1 MAFLKKYVLH
11 HLFLGI
17 IMIIKGILLLFKI
30 HPVPVT
36 WGIVYL
42 VIGIVLFIDD
52 LLAETKDISMMKK
65 LPEKIQ
71 EESTLKTIGLIVF
84 IVTLIWFILL
94 FFVLY

>member
-1 MAFLKKYVLH
+1 MAFLKKYILH

-17 IMIIKGILLLFKI
+17 IMMIEGILLIFKI
-30 HPVPVT
+30 YPVPVI
-36 WGIVYL
+36 WGIIYL
-42 VIGIVLFIDD
+42 VVGIILFIDD

-71 EESTLKTIGLIVF
+71 EENTLKTIGLIVF

-94 FFVLY
+94 FFIFY

>member
-17 IMIIKGILLLFKI
+17 IMIIEGILLLFKVNL
-30 HPVPVT
+30 VPVI

-42 VIGIVLFIDD
+42 IIGIILFIDD

-65 LPEKIQ
+65 LPDKIQ
-71 EESTLKTIGLIVF
+71 EENTLKTIGLIIF
-84 IVTLIWFILL
+84 IVTLVWFILL